1 MEVLFYIPKGQ
12 LIFLHNVQV
21 GSKFGEGTLGK
32 VLGDGQVGRFK
43 DKGAA
48 AISMFGDMLPAQA
61 AGLFSS
67 IGSAMNRDA
76 QTPVYY

>member
-1 MEVLFYIPKGQ
+1 MEVNSMFWC
-12 LIFLHNVQV
+12 NVQV
-21 GSKFGEGTLGK
+21 GTKFGEGTLGK
-32 VLGDGQVGRFK
+32 LLSDGQVGRFK

-67 IGSAMNRDA
+67 IGSAMKQDA
-76 QTPVYY
+76 QATMYY

>member
-1 MEVLFYIPKGQ
+1 
-12 LIFLHNVQV
+12 VQV
-21 GSKFGEGTLGK
+21 GSKFGEGTFGK

-48 AISMFGDMLPAQA
+48 AFSMFGDMLPAQA

-67 IGSAMNRDA
+67 FGSAMKQDS
-76 QTPVYY
+76 QSTMYY